1 MIFQEKREKMA
12 HILESVYLGLFAV
25 ILLYKFLG
33 ITSFPIP
40 WKVLTTN
47 ADGET
52 MLWVKI
58 LLEPPYYLLQL
69 VVLLR
74 FLVQEKYEIKKMLT
88 AALLFIIGY
97 YLWIESG
104 HKRLLLLWLL
114 MLGAWKIPFQRIIKV
129 FVRLLVPAMLL
140 SFLCAV
146 TGVIEDYTYI
156 RYMEDGE
163 VLRHSFGIVAPTN
176 FGAMV
181 FFLVLGWWYLR
192 REKTSW
198 AEIAAFFGL
207 AAFLQWG
214 SHARC
219 SMMSTAAVG
228 VLAAAGKVLKSRKL
242 PIWVADILTVAP
254 ILSAAGMLILSI
266 TYQATPLQ
274 AKLDQILSTRL
285 TLGKKA
291 FTVFSLT
298 PFGQYI
304 RLFSN
309 AENRGDRFYFYID
322 CSYLQLAIMYGLVIL
337 GAVLFAFLLIGCKA
351 KAQQNWILLWILGLI
366 AVHSII
372 EQHLVELPYCP
383 FIIALLA
390 DLKGQSGYSIKEI
403 FGKSWIKS

>member
-1 MIFQEKREKMA
+1 MTFQEKREKMV
-12 HILESVYLGLFAV
+12 HVLESVYLSLFAV

-69 VVLLR
+69 IVLLR

-88 AALLFIIGY
+88 AILLFIIGY

-104 HKRLLLLWLL
+104 HKRLLLFWLL
-114 MLGAWKIPFQRIIKV
+114 MLGAWRIPFQRIIKV
-129 FVRLLVPAMLL
+129 FVRLLAPAMLL
-140 SFLCAV
+140 TFLCSV
-146 TGVIEDYTYI
+146 TGIIEDYTYI

-176 FGAMV
+176 FAAMV

-192 REKTSW
+192 REKISW
-198 AEIAAFFGL
+198 TEIAGLFGL
-207 AAFLQWG
+207 AFFLQWG

-219 SMMSTAAVG
+219 SMTLTAAVG
-228 VLAAAGKVLKSRKL
+228 VLAAVGKLLKGKKL
-242 PIWVADILTVAP
+242 PAWMAGILTIAP
-254 ILSAAGMLILSI
+254 TLAAAGMLVLSI
-266 TYQATPLQ
+266 TYQATPFQ
-274 AKLDQILSTRL
+274 VKLDRVLSTRL

-309 AENRGDRFYFYID
+309 AENRGDQYYFYID

-337 GAVLFAFLLIGCKA
+337 GVVLVAFLLIGCKA
-351 KAQQNWILLWILGLI
+351 KAQQDWILLWILGLI

-390 DLKGQSGYSIKEI
+390 DLKGQSGCSIKEI
-403 FGKSWIKS
+403 FGKTWIKS